1 YKRFSRRPGRVNH
14 RKYLESRVRA
24 VQPLS
29 LVPSELE
36 RSDAVTISTS
46 RAARTAKPN
55 VTYQS
60 RPIRSPPP
68 PLLLGAIPRPTRY
81 VTMGRSPA
89 AFLLLLLLLYLPLL
103 LAHAS
108 RNPIRLP
115 SDRSADLRIG
125 RDDAV
130 GAKWAVLIAGSR
142 GFYNYRHQIY
152 ISGLEVIEFIGKL
165 LFGSKQGSE
174 VLKTVRPAGQPV
186 VDDWSCLK
194 SMVRTFESHCGSLS
208 QYGMKHMR
216 SLANICNAGISKE
229 MMAEVSAEAC
239 ISIPASQW
247 SSLQKGFS
255 A

>member
-1 YKRFSRRPGRVNH
+1 M
-14 RKYLESRVRA
+14 
-24 VQPLS
+24 LS
-29 LVPSELE
+29 VFFLLAPWVLLYCFVGPTSNAHI

-89 AFLLLLLLLYLPLL
+89 AFLLLLLLLLYLPLL